1 MKIKILF
8 LSLFVSIIAFGQEA
22 YYNNV
27 DLTAE
32 GINLKEKLAT
42 KTISAHTNLLV
53 YTPGVWEALKV
64 TDLNPENSSEVLL
77 IYGYSSSGTTARS
90 RSKNENGGDQ
100 GDWNREHTYPK
111 SLGNLPLGSSGPGAD
126 SHHLRPSDVGYNTQ
140 RGNLK
145 FVDGSGNSGS
155 TSGGWYP
162 CD

>member
-1 MKIKILF
+1 MKTKILF

-53 YTPGVWEALKV
+53 YTPGVLEALKV

-77 IYGYSSSGTTARS
+77 IYGY
-90 RSKNENGGDQ
+90 
-100 GDWNREHTYPK
+100 
-111 SLGNLPLGSSGPGAD
+111 
-126 SHHLRPSDVGYNTQ
+126 
-140 RGNLK
+140 
-145 FVDGSGNSGS
+145 
-155 TSGGWYP
+155 
-162 CD
+162 